1 MKKSEKNENLNK
13 FLKAIVVV
21 LLTILVI
28 TVIYNMIFE
37 INKEISNT
45 DFNISDAQKNTVTT
59 NNIEDWNLILVNR
72 WNKIPE
78 NYTIDLIEV
87 PGGEKVDKRIYEP
100 LMKMLE
106 DAKEENWGKEPLIVS
121 GYRTNEN
128 QKELYD
134 DKIKSYKNKGYS
146 KEKAKEEAE
155 KWVSVPGYSEH
166 QLGLAVDINGA
177 TYDLY
182 FWLQENSH
190 KYGFIY
196 RYPAGKTEITGINE
210 EVWHYRYVGVEV
222 ATEIYK
228 QNLCL
233 EEYLQ
238 MNNK

>member
-28 TVIYNMIFE
+28 TFIYNMIFK

-45 DFNISDAQKNTVTT
+45 DFNVSDTQKNTVTT

-128 QKELYD
+128 QK
-134 DKIKSYKNKGYS
+134 
-146 KEKAKEEAE
+146 
-155 KWVSVPGYSEH
+155 
-166 QLGLAVDINGA
+166 
-177 TYDLY
+177 
-182 FWLQENSH
+182 
-190 KYGFIY
+190 
-196 RYPAGKTEITGINE
+196 
-210 EVWHYRYVGVEV
+210 
-222 ATEIYK
+222 
-228 QNLCL
+228 
-233 EEYLQ
+233 
-238 MNNK
+238 

>member
-1 MKKSEKNENLNK
+1 MRRNEKNENSNN
-13 FLKAIVVV
+13 FLKFIIALLFMIV
-21 LLTILVI
+21 VI
-28 TVIYNMIFE
+28 TVIYNVFFE
-37 INKEISNT
+37 RNEEISNT
-45 DFNISDAQKNTVTT
+45 DFNMSNVQKNTVTT
-59 NNIEDWNLILVNR
+59 NNVKEWNLILVNR

-78 NYTIDLIEV
+78 NYNVDLVEV

-106 DAKEENWGKEPLIVS
+106 DAKKGNWGKEPLIVS
-121 GYRTNEN
+121 GYRTNEK

-134 DKIKSYKNKGYS
+134 EKIKSYRNKGYS

-166 QLGLAVDINGA
+166 QLGFAVDINGA

-182 FWLQENSH
+182 FWLQENSY

-196 RYPAGKTEITGINE
+196 RYPADKTEITGVNE
-210 EVWHYRYVGVEV
+210 EVWHYRYVGIEV
-222 ATEIYK
+222 ATEIYEK
-228 QNLCL
+228 GICF
-233 EEYLQ
+233 EEYLE